1 MATSALSGS
10 YDAVVV
16 GAGPNGLAAAVRL
29 AQAKHSVLLLEAN
42 DTIGGGTRSAPLTLP
57 GFTHDLC
64 SAVHPMALASPFFRQ
79 LPLEEH
85 GLKWIEPT
93 IALAHP
99 LANGRAAVLERSV
112 DATAAR
118 LGSDGRSYHR
128 LMTPLTRRWDNL
140 AAEFLQP
147 FLHLPRHPFQLAQF
161 GLASLRSAKSLVEG
175 RFSTEQAT
183 ALIAGLA
190 AHSFLPLEQIPSAA
204 FALVLGMVGHARGW
218 PVARGGSQAIADA
231 LASLLR
237 SLGGEIRTGHRVESL
252 GDLPKAR
259 VTLFDVTP
267 RQLLRIC
274 GDQLP
279 AKYRERLSRFTYG
292 PGVFKIDYALDG
304 PVPWQADECRRAGTV
319 HVGGT
324 FAEIAQAER
333 EACQGIVPERPFV
346 LVAQASLFD
355 STRAPDSK
363 HTLWA
368 YCHVPH
374 GSAVS
379 MVERVEGQIER
390 FAPGF
395 RDRILTRH
403 TMDCLELERKNA
415 NLVGGSIDGGAA
427 NLWQLLARPVLSPT
441 PYRVPMRGVYLCSSS
456 TPPGGGVHGMCGY
469 YAAQAA
475 IRDWFS

>member
-1 MATSALSGS
+1 MPTPVLSGS

-16 GAGPNGLAAAVRL
+16 GSGPNGLAAAVRL
-29 AQAKHSVLLLEAN
+29 AQANHSVLLLEAN
-42 DTIGGGTRSAPLTLP
+42 ETLGGATRSASLTLP

-64 SAVHPMALASPFFRQ
+64 SAVHPMAIASPFFRE
-79 LPLEEH
+79 LPLADH

-93 IALAHP
+93 LALAHP
-99 LANGRAAVLERSV
+99 LADGRAAVLERSV

-118 LGSDGRSYHR
+118 LGSDGRPYRR
-128 LMTPLTRRWDNL
+128 LMRPLTRHCDNL

-147 FLHLPRHPFQLAQF
+147 FLHFPRHPFQFARF
-161 GLASLRSAKSLVEG
+161 GLASLRSAKSLVDG
-175 RFSTEQAT
+175 RFTTEEAT

-190 AHSFLPLEQIPSAA
+190 AHSFLPLERVPSAA
-204 FALVLGMVGHARGW
+204 FALVLGMVGHGKGW
-218 PVARGGSQAIADA
+218 PIARGGSQAIADA

-237 SLGGEIRTGHRVESL
+237 SLGGEIRTGHRVESVSE
-252 GDLPKAR
+252 LPKAR
-259 VTLFDVTP
+259 VILFDVTP

-279 AKYRERLSRFTYG
+279 SRYQERLSRFTYG
-292 PGVFKIDYALDG
+292 PGVYKVDYALDG
-304 PVPWQADECRRAGTV
+304 PVPWQAPECRQAGTV

-333 EACQGIVPERPFV
+333 EACDGVVPERPFV
-346 LVAQASLFD
+346 LVAQASMFD
-355 STRAPDSK
+355 STRAPEGK

-374 GSAVS
+374 GSSVS
-379 MVERVEGQIER
+379 MAERVEAQIER

-395 RDRILTRH
+395 RDRILARH
-403 TMDCLELERKNA
+403 TMDSIELEKKNA
-415 NLVGGSIDGGAA
+415 NLVGGSIDGGSA
-427 NLWQLLARPVLSPT
+427 NLRQLLARPVLSPT
-441 PYRVPMRGVYLCSSS
+441 PYRIPVPGWYLCSSS

-469 YAAQAA
+469 YAAQTA